1 MKHVREVN
9 SVAHQFAGFHRIT
22 GRINR
27 RNPVV
32 RRQGDKL
39 HAAADEECVG
49 SDEEGIGAL
58 ARKVGKGRIDLADRR
73 GVEYLDL
80 QPDRGSGF
88 LHVPQRGPAMF

>member
-9 SVAHQFAGFHRIT
+9 SVAHQPAGFHRIT

-49 SDEEGIGAL
+49 SDEEGIGA
-58 ARKVGKGRIDLADRR
+58 KGRIDLADRR